1 MRYFSDAEY
10 LYTEEEVDDALWAL
24 ADKEFGGKK
33 ENGVFWVVGPKRQTK
48 LKKYQKYH
56 CAFYNCC
63 SCLTE
68 VQLVYSKEE
77 GRYWI
82 EITSKVPHDHV
93 MKKKSH
99 GPLKSALVACIDSPS
114 KLKVAPKALVGRAS
128 IKMGQTFTQDQQ
140 VALKRAIGILYTT
153 KDLKNGGNGSYYG
166 DVVESLLNKYHR
178 DNIGDSFTRDTVFLV
193 GGRVNVDEVVDN
205 KASDGVRFY
214 CVSSTEN
221 LLLNGPRQ
229 VMSGQQIILAVDGSY
244 RYVIER
250 DHGLF
255 VVKTINHCQSAK
267 TIAYAICNREDK
279 VALKWIFG
287 TIKEEIEYTVNQLI
301 DNDIGEL

>member
-114 KLKVAPKALVGRAS
+114 KLKVAPKALVGKAS
-128 IKMGQTFTQDQQ
+128 IKMGQTFTEDQQ
-140 VALKRAIGILYTT
+140 VALKHAIGRRRILYTT

-205 KASDGVRFY
+205 KALDGVQFY
-214 CVSSTEN
+214 CVLSTEN

-255 VVKTINHCQSAK
+255 VVKGLETK
-267 TIAYAICNREDK
+267 YARKNIRMPTTSQQWRATRPAD
-279 VALKWIFG
+279 FG
-287 TIKEEIEYTVNQLI
+287 SHYYKIRHQI
-301 DNDIGEL
+301 